1 MSVAIDTN
9 ILLDILLND
18 KEFYNSSKEAIE
30 QYNSLGALIISPIV
44 YAELLTQFIKQFSIS
59 AEQKLNQFLKELGI
73 SLVNFTNK
81 DLITASEAW
90 NEYIKNI
97 KNKEIFCIACGEKNN
112 FFCKKCKQ
120 KIFWR
125 NHIIADFLIGSHAQN
140 NTDVFLTRDRGFYKS
155 YFKVKLAEN

>member
-18 KEFYNSSKEAIE
+18 KDFYNSSKEAIE
-30 QYNSLGALIISPIV
+30 KYDDLGALIISPIV
-44 YAELLTQFIKQFSIS
+44 YTELLTQFIKQFAVS
-59 AEQKLNQFLKELGI
+59 AEQKLDQFLKELGI

-81 DLITASEAW
+81 DLIAAAESW
-90 NEYIKNI
+90 NEYIKSI
-97 KNKEIFCIACGEKNN
+97 KNKEIFCISCGEKNS

-120 KIFWR
+120 KIFWK

-140 NTDVFLTRDRGFYKS
+140 NADILLTRDKGFYKS